1 MRAQSNK
8 VGRLWFFWGG
18 RCSRI
23 SGGTPEARSRLC
35 VCRASFLMTF
45 VMSGMSLTGSRQLG
59 LCFHCRSTHSVIDLG
74 TKILHATGH
83 GQKKKKERNKNP
95 QSTPIYSEDVYS
107 NLAEI
112 AISKHVDCYP
122 WKHNRPHFLPY
133 SNMGDVRYGY
143 VGHFIANRGVWKYV
157 VHF

>member
-83 GQKKKKERNKNP
+83 GQKKKKERNKN
-95 QSTPIYSEDVYS
+95 QQQKLYSKDVYF

-112 AISKHVDCYP
+112 AISKQFGLLSLETQQTTFSPIFKYGRCQVWLC
-122 WKHNRPHFLPY
+122 RPLY
-133 SNMGDVRYGY
+133 S
-143 VGHFIANRGVWKYV
+143 
-157 VHF
+157 